1 MRSRPLA
8 GDEGEVVAEFE
19 HEVFK
24 MMHEGIF
31 QLGLRVFVLQAKEF
45 EHERIFDFLVDRERV
60 FKAGSG
66 SLTKHFRFVFRESR
80 AFVELAIHLPP
91 KLANGPPAAYRFRL
105 VEGECLG
112 RAGMADQLNVMR
124 PWQRKNASEVGQG
137 GRFLFSSLFSFLFKL
152 HDAPPDLPIG
162 GCHDRIHGPRRGSTR
177 RFQQF
182 HHSGKNNI
190 VALEAVGFGYGL
202 AFHELRT

>member
-19 HEVFK
+19 HEAFK

-31 QLGLRVFVLQAKEF
+31 QLGLRVFVLQVKEF

-80 AFVELAIHLPP
+80 AFVELAIHLAP

-112 RAGMADQLNVMR
+112 RVGMADQLNVMR

-137 GRFLFSSLFSFLFKL
+137 GRFSCQFERHCRSGSSLRARK
-152 HDAPPDLPIG
+152 IWT
-162 GCHDRIHGPRRGSTR
+162 C
-177 RFQQF
+177 
-182 HHSGKNNI
+182 
-190 VALEAVGFGYGL
+190 
-202 AFHELRT
+202 